1 MKSKK
6 RLSSC
11 FFMPIALILL
21 GISCFCFTNASD
33 IAKLNDTLDETI
45 SFVKSCISRYEI
57 YNANDRVKSL
67 VRLLDKSEELSRV
80 LDAEHDFTAQDMD
93 NYAKQQRL
101 TGVLVL
107 DEKLNVSI
115 QTTQDYDAMSL
126 WKKLIDSK
134 YVRDILE
141 SPSKTYMTRL
151 RNEGNIYDFAAV
163 ARQDAPGVL
172 ITYAKKEEVNE
183 KNGDLTM
190 ETVFADFPFKMDG
203 SVVISDGTKVVS
215 TNESKLLGM
224 SVKECDELYQN
235 TFHESKD
242 HIVRIDAAGS
252 SWYGRKEKI
261 RDYDIYVFF
270 PAMQVFTMRNVVC
283 LSYIL
288 IAIVIFTLFRTVRI
302 HMEQESIMREQ
313 KRLQIINA
321 LGQAYSI
328 ILLLNIKKNML
339 EVIKFSDG
347 VGHNIRK
354 EDLSNALRKEYI
366 ENMIAPSFQKNY
378 MAFTDISTMESR
390 LKEHDSISCISQTI
404 KGAWMRSMIVPQ
416 KCDEKGNL
424 STVLLAISD
433 VTEEKEHE
441 LEQDRILRNAL
452 SSAEHANRA
461 KTAFLNNM
469 SHDIRTPMNAIIGFT
484 SLAAEHLYDRE
495 IIRDYLEKISTS
507 GKHLLSLINDVLDMS
522 RIESGSVKIEKTNV
536 YLPDV
541 LEDLKTIILE
551 SVHAKQQKLLIKQQ
565 DVVHED
571 IITDKLRLTQV
582 LLNIISNAVKFTP
595 VGGTIH
601 ILVEEKA
608 SQKAGYAVYSF
619 CIKDNGIGMSKE
631 FQEHVFDSFARERTV
646 TESGITGTGL
656 GMAIT
661 KNIVD
666 LMGGTIH
673 LTSKQ
678 GEGSEFIVTL
688 ECELADKTVQD
699 KQSSCPKAEKKHLDY
714 SGKKV
719 LLVEDNELNREI
731 ATEILK
737 SLGLKVDYAADG
749 MEAVEIMS
757 SEAGNQYDMIFMDIQ
772 MPKMDGYTA
781 TREIRTLKD
790 TKKANVPI
798 IAMTANAFD
807 EDRKKAIKAGMNGH
821 IAKPIDV
828 NVILQN
834 LDRIFGQK
842 GDEDTRAVVLNK

>member
-215 TNESKLLGM
+215 TNESKLLGLSIEKCNEM
-224 SVKECDELYQN
+224 YQN

-242 HIVRIDAAGS
+242 HIVRLDSAGS

-261 RDYDIYVFF
+261 KDYDIYVFF

-484 SLAAEHLYDRE
+484 SLAAEHLDDRE

>member
-235 TFHESKD
+235 AFHESKD
-242 HIVRIDAAGS
+242 HIVRLDAAGS
-252 SWYGRKEKI
+252 SWYGKKEKI
-261 RDYDIYVFF
+261 MDYDIYVFF
-270 PAMQVFTMRNVVC
+270 PAMQVFMTRNVVC

-328 ILLLNIKKNML
+328 ILLINIKKNTL

-347 VGHNIRK
+347 VGHNYRK

-416 KCDEKGNL
+416 KYDEKGNL

-441 LEQDRILRNAL
+441 LEQDKILRKAL
-452 SSAEHANRA
+452 VSAEHANRA

-484 SLAAEHLYDRE
+484 SLAAEHLDDRE
-495 IIRDYLEKISTS
+495 IIRDYLGKISTS
-507 GKHLLSLINDVLDMS
+507 GQHLLSLINDVLDMS

-551 SVHAKQQKLLIKQQ
+551 SVHAKQQKLLIKQK

-595 VGGTIH
+595 VGGTIY

-608 SQKAGYAVYSF
+608 SQKVGYAVYSF

-688 ECELADKTVQD
+688 ECELADKTVQN

-737 SLGLKVDYAADG
+737 SLGMKVDCAADG

-757 SEAGNQYDMIFMDIQ
+757 SEAGNQYDLIFMDIQ

-834 LDRIFGQK
+834 LDRIFGQE
-842 GDEDTRAVVLNK
+842 GDEDTRAKE

>member
-6 RLSSC
+6 RLSNC
-11 FFMPIALILL
+11 FFMPIVLILL

-45 SFVKSCISRYEI
+45 SFVKSCINRYEI

-80 LDAEHDFTAQDMD
+80 LDAEYDFTEQDMD

-163 ARQDAPGVL
+163 ARQDASGVL

-215 TNESKLLGM
+215 TNESKLLGLSIEKCNEM
-224 SVKECDELYQN
+224 YQN

-242 HIVRIDAAGS
+242 HIVRLDSAGS

-328 ILLLNIKKNML
+328 ILLINIKKNML
-339 EVIKFSDG
+339 EMIKFSDG
-347 VGHNIRK
+347 VGHNLRK
-354 EDLSNALRKEYI
+354 EDLPNAFQKEYI

-378 MAFTDISTMESR
+378 IAFSDISTMESR
-390 LKEHDSISCISQTI
+390 LKEHDSLSCISQTI
-404 KGAWMRSMIVPQ
+404 KGAWIRSMIVPQ
-416 KCDEKGNL
+416 KYDEKGNL

-484 SLAAEHLYDRE
+484 SLAAEHLDDRE
-495 IIRDYLEKISTS
+495 IIRNYLEKISTS

-522 RIESGSVKIEKTNV
+522 RIESGIVKIEKTNV
-536 YLPDV
+536 HLPDV

-551 SVHAKQQKLLIKQQ
+551 SVHAKQQKLLIKMQ

-601 ILVEEKA
+601 ILVEEKD

-688 ECELADKTVQD
+688 ECELANKTVQD

-737 SLGLKVDYAADG
+737 SLGLKVDCAADG
-749 MEAVEIMS
+749 MDAVEIMS
-757 SEAGNQYDMIFMDIQ
+757 SEAGNQYDLIFMDIQ

-781 TREIRTLKD
+781 TREIRTLND
-790 TKKANVPI
+790 SKKANIPI

-834 LDRIFGQK
+834 LDRIFGQN
-842 GDEDTRAVVLNK
+842 GDEDTMAKE

>member
-1 MKSKK
+1 
-6 RLSSC
+6 
-11 FFMPIALILL
+11 MPIALILL

-45 SFVKSCISRYEI
+45 SFAKSRINRYEI
-57 YNANDRVKSL
+57 YTANDRVKSL

-101 TGVLVL
+101 NGVLVL

-115 QTTQDYDAMSL
+115 QTTQDYDAMAL

-141 SPSKTYMTRL
+141 SPLKTYMTRL

-172 ITYAKKEEVNE
+172 IAYAKKEEVNE

-242 HIVRIDAAGS
+242 HIVRIDVAGS

-354 EDLSNALRKEYI
+354 EDLSNAFQKEYI

-378 MAFTDISTMESR
+378 IAFTDISTMESR
-390 LKEHDSISCISQTI
+390 LKEHDSLSCISKTI
-404 KGAWMRSMIVPQ
+404 KETWIRSMIVPQ
-416 KCDEKGNL
+416 KYDEKGNL

-484 SLAAEHLYDRE
+484 SLAAEHLDDRE
-495 IIRDYLEKISTS
+495 IIRDYLGKISTS
-507 GKHLLSLINDVLDMS
+507 GQHLLSLINDVLDMS
-522 RIESGSVKIEKTNV
+522 RIESGSVKIEKTKV
-536 YLPDV
+536 HLSDI

-565 DVVHED
+565 YVVHED

-608 SQKAGYAVYSF
+608 SQKVGYAVYSF

-631 FQEHVFDSFARERTV
+631 FQEHVFDSFAREHTV

-661 KNIVD
+661 KSIVD

-737 SLGLKVDYAADG
+737 SLGLKVDCAVDG

-757 SEAGNQYDMIFMDIQ
+757 SEAGNQYDLIFMDIQ

-781 TREIRTLKD
+781 TREIRTLND
-790 TKKANVPI
+790 SKKANIPI
-798 IAMTANAFD
+798 LAMTANAFD

>member
-11 FFMPIALILL
+11 FFMSIVLILL

-33 IAKLNDTLDETI
+33 MAKLNDTLDETI
-45 SFVKSCISRYEI
+45 SFVKSCINRYEI

-163 ARQDAPGVL
+163 ARQDAPGIL
-172 ITYAKKEEVNE
+172 IAYAKKEEVNE

-215 TNESKLLGM
+215 TNESELLGM

-242 HIVRIDAAGS
+242 HIVRLDAAGR
-252 SWYGRKEKI
+252 SWYGKKEKI
-261 RDYDIYVFF
+261 RDYDIYIFF
-270 PAMQVFTMRNVVC
+270 PGMQVFMTRNVVG

-321 LGQAYSI
+321 LGHAYSF
-328 ILLLNIKKNML
+328 ILLIDIKKNTL
-339 EVIKFSDG
+339 EVVKSADVAGPNYIKE
-347 VGHNIRK
+347 NLTNELKK
-354 EDLSNALRKEYI
+354 EDIDS
-366 ENMIAPSFQKNY
+366 MIAPSFQKSY
-378 MAFTDISTMESR
+378 LEFTDMDTMESR
-390 LKEHDSISCISQTI
+390 LKEHDSLSCVSQTI
-404 KGAWMRSMIVPQ
+404 EGTWIRSMIVPQ
-416 KCDEKGNL
+416 KYDEKGNL

-433 VTEEKEHE
+433 VTDEKEHE

-484 SLAAEHLYDRE
+484 SLAAEHLDDRE
-495 IIRDYLEKISTS
+495 IIRNYLEKISTS

-536 YLPDV
+536 HLPDV

-551 SVHAKQQKLLIKQQ
+551 SVHAKQQKLLIKMQ
-565 DVVHED
+565 DVVHKD

-595 VGGTIH
+595 VGGTVH
-601 ILVEEKA
+601 ILVEEKD

-688 ECELADKTVQD
+688 ECELANKTVQD

-737 SLGLKVDYAADG
+737 SLGMKVDCAADG

-757 SEAGNQYDMIFMDIQ
+757 SEVGNQYDMIFMDIQ

-790 TKKANVPI
+790 MKKANVPI

-828 NVILQN
+828 DVILQN
-834 LDRIFGQK
+834 LDRIFGNN
-842 GDEDTRAVVLNK
+842 GDEGTRAKE

>member
-1 MKSKK
+1 
-6 RLSSC
+6 
-11 FFMPIALILL
+11 MPIVLILL
-21 GISCFCFTNASD
+21 GISCFCFTNASN

-45 SFVKSCISRYEI
+45 SFVKSRINRYEI

-235 TFHESKD
+235 AFHESKD
-242 HIVRIDAAGS
+242 HIVRLDAAGS
-252 SWYGRKEKI
+252 SWYGKKEKI
-261 RDYDIYVFF
+261 MDYDIYVFF
-270 PAMQVFTMRNVVC
+270 PAMQVFMTRNVVC
-283 LSYIL
+283 LSYVL

-302 HMEQESIMREQ
+302 HMEQESIIREQ

-321 LGQAYSI
+321 LGHAYSF
-328 ILLLNIKKNML
+328 ILLIDIKKNTL
-339 EVIKFSDG
+339 EVVKSADVAG
-347 VGHNIRK
+347 PNYRK
-354 EDLSNALRKEYI
+354 KNLTNELQKEYI
-366 ENMIAPSFQKNY
+366 DSMIAPSFQKSY
-378 MAFTDISTMESR
+378 LEFTDMDTMESR
-390 LKEHDSISCISQTI
+390 LKEHDSLSCISQTI
-404 KGAWMRSMIVPQ
+404 KGAWIRSMIVPQ
-416 KCDEKGNL
+416 KYDEKGNL

-441 LEQDRILRNAL
+441 LEQDKIIRKAL
-452 SSAEHANRA
+452 VSAEHANRA

-484 SLAAEHLYDRE
+484 SLAAEHLDDRE
-495 IIRDYLEKISTS
+495 IIRDYLGKISTS

-522 RIESGSVKIEKTNV
+522 RIESGSVKIEKTNIH
-536 YLPDV
+536 LSDI

-551 SVHAKQQKLLIKQQ
+551 SVHAKQQKLLIKMQ

-595 VGGTIH
+595 IGGTIQ
-601 ILVEEKA
+601 ILVEEKI
-608 SQKAGYAVYSF
+608 SQKVGYAVYSF

-631 FQEHVFDSFARERTV
+631 FQEHVFDSFAREHTV

-737 SLGLKVDYAADG
+737 SLGMKVDYAADG

-790 TKKANVPI
+790 TKKQ
-798 IAMTANAFD
+798 MF
-807 EDRKKAIKAGMNGH
+807 R
-821 IAKPIDV
+821 
-828 NVILQN
+828 L
-834 LDRIFGQK
+834 LR
-842 GDEDTRAVVLNK
+842 

>member
-11 FFMPIALILL
+11 FFMPIVLILL
-21 GISCFCFTNASD
+21 GISCFCFTNASN

-45 SFVKSCISRYEI
+45 SFVKSRINRYEI

-80 LDAEHDFTAQDMD
+80 LYAEHDFTAQDMD

-141 SPSKTYMTRL
+141 SPLKTYMTRL

-235 TFHESKD
+235 AFHESKD
-242 HIVRIDAAGS
+242 HIVRLDAAGS
-252 SWYGRKEKI
+252 SWYGKKEKI
-261 RDYDIYVFF
+261 MDYDIYVFF
-270 PAMQVFTMRNVVC
+270 PAMQVFMTRNVVC
-283 LSYIL
+283 LSYVL

-302 HMEQESIMREQ
+302 HMEQESIIREQ

-321 LGQAYSI
+321 LGHAYSF
-328 ILLLNIKKNML
+328 ILLIDIKKNTL
-339 EVIKFSDG
+339 EVVKSADVAG
-347 VGHNIRK
+347 PNYRK
-354 EDLSNALRKEYI
+354 KNLTNELQKEYI
-366 ENMIAPSFQKNY
+366 DSMIAPSFQKSY
-378 MAFTDISTMESR
+378 LEFTDMDTMESR
-390 LKEHDSISCISQTI
+390 LKEHDSLSCISQTI

-416 KCDEKGNL
+416 KYDEKGNL

-441 LEQDRILRNAL
+441 LEQDKIIRKAL
-452 SSAEHANRA
+452 VSAEHANRA

-484 SLAAEHLYDRE
+484 SLAAEHLDDRE
-495 IIRDYLEKISTS
+495 IIRDYLGKISTS

-522 RIESGSVKIEKTNV
+522 RIESGSVKIEKTNIH
-536 YLPDV
+536 LSDI

-551 SVHAKQQKLLIKQQ
+551 SVHAKQQKLLIKMQ

-595 VGGTIH
+595 IGGTIQ
-601 ILVEEKA
+601 ILVEEKI
-608 SQKAGYAVYSF
+608 SQKVGYAVYSF

-631 FQEHVFDSFARERTV
+631 FQEHVFDSFAREHTV

-737 SLGLKVDYAADG
+737 SLGMKVDYAADG

-807 EDRKKAIKAGMNGH
+807 EDRKKAIK
-821 IAKPIDV
+821 
-828 NVILQN
+828 L
-834 LDRIFGQK
+834 
-842 GDEDTRAVVLNK
+842 E

>member
-378 MAFTDISTMESR
+378 MVFTDISTMESR

-484 SLAAEHLYDRE
+484 SLAAEHLDDRE

>member
-1 MKSKK
+1 
-6 RLSSC
+6 
-11 FFMPIALILL
+11 MPIVLILL
-21 GISCFCFTNASD
+21 GISCFCFTNASN

-45 SFVKSCISRYEI
+45 SFVKSRINRYEI

-235 TFHESKD
+235 AFHESKD
-242 HIVRIDAAGS
+242 HIVRLDAAGS
-252 SWYGRKEKI
+252 SWYGKKEKI
-261 RDYDIYVFF
+261 MDYDIYVFF
-270 PAMQVFTMRNVVC
+270 PAMQVFMTRNVVC
-283 LSYIL
+283 LSYVL

-302 HMEQESIMREQ
+302 HMEQESIIREQ

-321 LGQAYSI
+321 LGHAYSF
-328 ILLLNIKKNML
+328 ILLIDIKKNTL
-339 EVIKFSDG
+339 EVVKSADVAG
-347 VGHNIRK
+347 PNYRK
-354 EDLSNALRKEYI
+354 KNLTNELQKEYI
-366 ENMIAPSFQKNY
+366 DSMIAPSFQKSY
-378 MAFTDISTMESR
+378 LEFTDMDTMESR
-390 LKEHDSISCISQTI
+390 LKEHDSLSCISQTI
-404 KGAWMRSMIVPQ
+404 KGAWIRSMIVPQ
-416 KCDEKGNL
+416 KYDEKGNL

-441 LEQDRILRNAL
+441 LEQDKIIRKAL
-452 SSAEHANRA
+452 VSAEHANRA

-484 SLAAEHLYDRE
+484 SLAAEHLDDRE
-495 IIRDYLEKISTS
+495 IIRDYLGKISTS

-522 RIESGSVKIEKTNV
+522 RIESGSVKIEKTNIH
-536 YLPDV
+536 LSDI

-551 SVHAKQQKLLIKQQ
+551 SVHAKQQKLLIKMQ

-595 VGGTIH
+595 IGGTIQ
-601 ILVEEKA
+601 ILVEEKI
-608 SQKAGYAVYSF
+608 SQKVGYAVYSF

-631 FQEHVFDSFARERTV
+631 FQEHVFDSFAREHTV

-714 SGKKV
+714 SGKEV

-737 SLGLKVDYAADG
+737 SLGMKVDYAADG

>member
-1 MKSKK
+1 
-6 RLSSC
+6 
-11 FFMPIALILL
+11 MPIVLILL
-21 GISCFCFTNASD
+21 GISCFCFTNASN

-45 SFVKSCISRYEI
+45 SFVKSRINRYEI

-80 LDAEHDFTAQDMD
+80 LYAEHDFTAQDMD

-235 TFHESKD
+235 AFHESKD
-242 HIVRIDAAGS
+242 HIVRLDAAGS
-252 SWYGRKEKI
+252 SWYGKKEKI
-261 RDYDIYVFF
+261 MDYDIYVFF
-270 PAMQVFTMRNVVC
+270 PAMQVFMTRNVVC
-283 LSYIL
+283 LSYVL

-302 HMEQESIMREQ
+302 HMEQESIIREQ

-321 LGQAYSI
+321 LGHAYSF
-328 ILLLNIKKNML
+328 ILLIDIKKNTL
-339 EVIKFSDG
+339 EVVKSADVAG
-347 VGHNIRK
+347 PNYRK
-354 EDLSNALRKEYI
+354 KNLTNELQKEYI
-366 ENMIAPSFQKNY
+366 DSMIAPSFQKSY
-378 MAFTDISTMESR
+378 LEFTDMDTMESR
-390 LKEHDSISCISQTI
+390 LKEHDSLSCISQTI
-404 KGAWMRSMIVPQ
+404 KGAWIRSMIVPQ
-416 KCDEKGNL
+416 KYDEKGNL

-484 SLAAEHLYDRE
+484 SLAAEHLDDRE

-551 SVHAKQQKLLIKQQ
+551 SVHAKQQKLLIKMQ

-737 SLGLKVDYAADG
+737 SLGMKVDYAADG

>member
-57 YNANDRVKSL
+57 CNANDRVKSL

-484 SLAAEHLYDRE
+484 SLAAEHLDDRE

>member
-141 SPSKTYMTRL
+141 SPLKTYMTRL

-172 ITYAKKEEVNE
+172 IAYAKKEEVNE

-354 EDLSNALRKEYI
+354 EDLSNAFQKEYI

-378 MAFTDISTMESR
+378 IAFTDISTMESR
-390 LKEHDSISCISQTI
+390 LKEHDSLSCISKTI
-404 KGAWMRSMIVPQ
+404 KETWIRSMIVPQ
-416 KCDEKGNL
+416 KYDEKGNL

-441 LEQDRILRNAL
+441 LEQDKILRKAL
-452 SSAEHANRA
+452 VSAEHANRA

-484 SLAAEHLYDRE
+484 SLAAEHLDDRE
-495 IIRDYLEKISTS
+495 IIRDYLGKISTS
-507 GKHLLSLINDVLDMS
+507 GQHLLSLINDVLDMS

-551 SVHAKQQKLLIKQQ
+551 SVHAKQQKLLIKMQ

-688 ECELADKTVQD
+688 ECELANKTVQN

-737 SLGLKVDYAADG
+737 SLGMKVDCAADG

-790 TKKANVPI
+790 MKKANVPI

-842 GDEDTRAVVLNK
+842 GDEDTRAKE

>member
-6 RLSSC
+6 RLSSY
-11 FFMPIALILL
+11 FFMPIVLILL
-21 GISCFCFTNASD
+21 GIICFCFTNAGD
-33 IAKLNDTLDETI
+33 TAKLNDTLDETI
-45 SFVKSCISRYEI
+45 SFVKSRINRYEI

-163 ARQDAPGVL
+163 ARQDTPGVL
-172 ITYAKKEEVNE
+172 IAYAKREEVNE

-224 SVKECDELYQN
+224 SVKECNELYQN
-235 TFHESKD
+235 TFRESKD
-242 HIVRIDAAGS
+242 HIVRLDAAGS

-261 RDYDIYVFF
+261 RNYDIYVFF
-270 PAMQVFTMRNVVC
+270 PAMQVFMTRNIVC
-283 LSYIL
+283 LSYVL
-288 IAIVIFTLFRTVRI
+288 IAIVIFTLFRTIRI

-321 LGQAYSI
+321 LGHAYSF
-328 ILLLNIKKNML
+328 ILLIDIKKNTL
-339 EVIKFSDG
+339 EVIKSADV
-347 VGHNIRK
+347 VGLNYRK
-354 EDLSNALRKEYI
+354 ENLTNELQKEYI
-366 ENMIAPSFQKNY
+366 DSMIAPSFQKSY
-378 MAFTDISTMESR
+378 LEFTDMDTIESR
-390 LKEHDSISCISQTI
+390 LK
-404 KGAWMRSMIVPQ
+404 
-416 KCDEKGNL
+416 
-424 STVLLAISD
+424 
-433 VTEEKEHE
+433 
-441 LEQDRILRNAL
+441 EQDRILRNAL

-484 SLAAEHLYDRE
+484 SLAAEHLDDRE

-536 YLPDV
+536 HLPDII
-541 LEDLKTIILE
+541 EDLKTIILE
-551 SVHAKQQKLLIKQQ
+551 GVRAKQQKLLIKMQ

-619 CIKDNGIGMSKE
+619 RIKDNGIGMSKE

-688 ECELADKTVQD
+688 ECELANKTVQD

-737 SLGLKVDYAADG
+737 SLGMKVDCAADG

-781 TREIRTLKD
+781 TREIRTLND
-790 TKKANVPI
+790 SKKANIPI
-798 IAMTANAFD
+798 LAMTANAFD

-834 LDRIFGQK
+834 LDRIFGQN
-842 GDEDTRAVVLNK
+842 GDEDTRAKE

>member
-11 FFMPIALILL
+11 FFMPIVLILL
-21 GISCFCFTNASD
+21 GISCFCFTNASN

-45 SFVKSCISRYEI
+45 SFVKSRINRYEI

-80 LDAEHDFTAQDMD
+80 LYAEHDFTAQDMD

-141 SPSKTYMTRL
+141 SPLKTYMTRL

-235 TFHESKD
+235 AFHESKD
-242 HIVRIDAAGS
+242 HIVRLDAAGS
-252 SWYGRKEKI
+252 SWYGKKEKI
-261 RDYDIYVFF
+261 MDYDIYVFF
-270 PAMQVFTMRNVVC
+270 PAMQVFMTRNVVC
-283 LSYIL
+283 LSYVL

-302 HMEQESIMREQ
+302 HMEQESIMSEQ

-328 ILLLNIKKNML
+328 ILLINIKKDTL

-347 VGHNIRK
+347 VGHNYRK
-354 EDLSNALRKEYI
+354 EGLSNALRKEYI

-416 KCDEKGNL
+416 KYDEKGNL

-484 SLAAEHLYDRE
+484 SLAAEHLDDRE

-551 SVHAKQQKLLIKQQ
+551 SVHAKQQKLLIKMQ

-737 SLGLKVDYAADG
+737 SLGMKVDYAADG

>member
-484 SLAAEHLYDRE
+484 SLAAEHLDDRE

-790 TKKANVPI
+790 TKKANIPI

>member
-6 RLSSC
+6 RLSNC
-11 FFMPIALILL
+11 FFMPIVLILL

-45 SFVKSCISRYEI
+45 SFVKSCINRYEI

-80 LDAEHDFTAQDMD
+80 LDAEYDFTEQDMD

-163 ARQDAPGVL
+163 ARQDASGVL

-215 TNESKLLGM
+215 TNESKLLGLSIEKCNEM
-224 SVKECDELYQN
+224 YQN

-242 HIVRIDAAGS
+242 HIVRLDAAGS
-252 SWYGRKEKI
+252 SWYGKKEKI
-261 RDYDIYVFF
+261 MDYDIYVFF
-270 PAMQVFTMRNVVC
+270 PAMQVFMTRNVVC
-283 LSYIL
+283 LSYVL

-302 HMEQESIMREQ
+302 HMEQESIIREQ

-321 LGQAYSI
+321 LGHAYSF
-328 ILLLNIKKNML
+328 ILLIDIKKNTL
-339 EVIKFSDG
+339 EVVKSADVAG
-347 VGHNIRK
+347 PNYRK
-354 EDLSNALRKEYI
+354 KNLTNELQKEYI
-366 ENMIAPSFQKNY
+366 DSMIAPSFQKSY
-378 MAFTDISTMESR
+378 LEFTDMDTMESR
-390 LKEHDSISCISQTI
+390 LKEHDSLSCISQTI
-404 KGAWMRSMIVPQ
+404 KGAWIRSMIVPQ
-416 KCDEKGNL
+416 KYDEKGNL

-441 LEQDRILRNAL
+441 LEQDKIIRKAL
-452 SSAEHANRA
+452 VSAEHANRA

-484 SLAAEHLYDRE
+484 SLAAEHLDDRE
-495 IIRDYLEKISTS
+495 IIRDYLGKISTS

-522 RIESGSVKIEKTNV
+522 RIESGSVKIEKTNIH
-536 YLPDV
+536 LSDI

-551 SVHAKQQKLLIKQQ
+551 SVHAKQQKLLIKMQ

-601 ILVEEKA
+601 ILVEEKD

-688 ECELADKTVQD
+688 ECELANKTVQD

-737 SLGLKVDYAADG
+737 SLGLKVDCAADG
-749 MEAVEIMS
+749 MDAVEIMS
-757 SEAGNQYDMIFMDIQ
+757 SEAGNQYDLIFMDIQ

-781 TREIRTLKD
+781 TREIRTLND
-790 TKKANVPI
+790 SKKANIPI

-834 LDRIFGQK
+834 LDRIFGQN
-842 GDEDTRAVVLNK
+842 GDEDTMAKE

>member
-80 LDAEHDFTAQDMD
+80 LDAEHDFTALDMD

-404 KGAWMRSMIVPQ
+404 KGAWMRSMKKKK

-484 SLAAEHLYDRE
+484 SLAAEHLDDRE

>member
-11 FFMPIALILL
+11 FFMPIVLILH
-21 GISCFCFTNASD
+21 GISCFCFINASD

-45 SFVKSCISRYEI
+45 SFVKSCINRYEI

-80 LDAEHDFTAQDMD
+80 LDAEHNFTAQDMD

-163 ARQDAPGVL
+163 ARQDASGVL

-183 KNGDLTM
+183 KNGDLAM

-215 TNESKLLGM
+215 TNESKLLGLSIEKCNEM
-224 SVKECDELYQN
+224 YQN

-242 HIVRIDAAGS
+242 HIVRLDSAGS

-328 ILLLNIKKNML
+328 ILLINIKKNTL

-347 VGHNIRK
+347 VGHNYRK

-390 LKEHDSISCISQTI
+390 LKEHDSLSCISQTI
-404 KGAWMRSMIVPQ
+404 KGAWIRSMIVPQ
-416 KCDEKGNL
+416 KYDEKGNL
-424 STVLLAISD
+424 YTVLLAISD

-441 LEQDRILRNAL
+441 LEQDKILRKAL
-452 SSAEHANRA
+452 VSAEHANRA

-484 SLAAEHLYDRE
+484 SLAAEHLDDRE
-495 IIRDYLEKISTS
+495 IIRDYLGKISTS
-507 GKHLLSLINDVLDMS
+507 GQHLLSLINDVLDMS
-522 RIESGSVKIEKTNV
+522 RIESGSVKIEKTKV
-536 YLPDV
+536 HLSDI

-551 SVHAKQQKLLIKQQ
+551 SVHAKQQKLLIKMQ

-595 VGGTIH
+595 IGGTIQ
-601 ILVEEKA
+601 ILVEEKI
-608 SQKAGYAVYSF
+608 SQKVGYAVYSF

-631 FQEHVFDSFARERTV
+631 FQEHVFDSFAREHTV

-688 ECELADKTVQD
+688 ECELANKTVQD

-737 SLGLKVDYAADG
+737 SLGLKVDCAADG

-781 TREIRTLKD
+781 TREIRTLND
-790 TKKANVPI
+790 SKKANIPI

-834 LDRIFGQK
+834 LDRIFGQN
-842 GDEDTRAVVLNK
+842 GDEDTMAVVSNK

>member
-1 MKSKK
+1 
-6 RLSSC
+6 
-11 FFMPIALILL
+11 MPIVLILL
-21 GISCFCFTNASD
+21 GISCFCFTNASN

-45 SFVKSCISRYEI
+45 SFVKSRINRYEI

-80 LDAEHDFTAQDMD
+80 LYAEHDFTAQDMD

-141 SPSKTYMTRL
+141 SPLKTYMTRL

-235 TFHESKD
+235 AFHESKD
-242 HIVRIDAAGS
+242 HIVRLDAAGS
-252 SWYGRKEKI
+252 SWYGKKEKI
-261 RDYDIYVFF
+261 MDYDIYVFF
-270 PAMQVFTMRNVVC
+270 PAMQVFMTRNVVC
-283 LSYIL
+283 LSYVL

-302 HMEQESIMREQ
+302 HMEQESIMSEQ

-328 ILLLNIKKNML
+328 ILLINIKKDTL

-347 VGHNIRK
+347 VGHNYRK

-416 KCDEKGNL
+416 KYDEKGNL

-484 SLAAEHLYDRE
+484 SLAAEHLDDRE

-551 SVHAKQQKLLIKQQ
+551 SVHAKQQKLLIKMQ

-661 KNIVD
+661 KKIVD

-737 SLGLKVDYAADG
+737 SLGMKVDYAADG

>member
-270 PAMQVFTMRNVVC
+270 PAMQVFTMLNVVC

-484 SLAAEHLYDRE
+484 SLAAEHLDDRE

>member
-283 LSYIL
+283 LSYIF

-484 SLAAEHLYDRE
+484 SLAAEHLDDRE

>member
-11 FFMPIALILL
+11 FFMPIVLILL
-21 GISCFCFTNASD
+21 GISCFCFTNASN

-45 SFVKSCISRYEI
+45 SFVKSRINRYEI

-80 LDAEHDFTAQDMD
+80 LYAEHDFTAQDMD

-141 SPSKTYMTRL
+141 SPLKTYMTRL

-235 TFHESKD
+235 AFHESKD
-242 HIVRIDAAGS
+242 HIVRLDAAGS
-252 SWYGRKEKI
+252 SWYGKKEKI
-261 RDYDIYVFF
+261 MDYDIYVFF
-270 PAMQVFTMRNVVC
+270 PAMQVFMTRNVVC
-283 LSYIL
+283 LSYVL

-302 HMEQESIMREQ
+302 HMEQESIIREQ

-321 LGQAYSI
+321 LGHAYSF
-328 ILLLNIKKNML
+328 ILLIDIKKNTL
-339 EVIKFSDG
+339 EVVKSADVAG
-347 VGHNIRK
+347 PNYRK
-354 EDLSNALRKEYI
+354 KNLTNELQKEYI
-366 ENMIAPSFQKNY
+366 DSMIAPSFQKSY
-378 MAFTDISTMESR
+378 LEFTDMDTIESR
-390 LKEHDSISCISQTI
+390 LK
-404 KGAWMRSMIVPQ
+404 
-416 KCDEKGNL
+416 
-424 STVLLAISD
+424 
-433 VTEEKEHE
+433 
-441 LEQDRILRNAL
+441 EQDRILRNAL

-484 SLAAEHLYDRE
+484 SLAAEHLDDRE

-551 SVHAKQQKLLIKQQ
+551 SVHAKQQKLLIKMQ

-571 IITDKLRLTQV
+571 IITDKLRL
-582 LLNIISNAVKFTP
+582 K
-595 VGGTIH
+595 
-601 ILVEEKA
+601 
-608 SQKAGYAVYSF
+608 
-619 CIKDNGIGMSKE
+619 
-631 FQEHVFDSFARERTV
+631 
-646 TESGITGTGL
+646 
-656 GMAIT
+656 
-661 KNIVD
+661 
-666 LMGGTIH
+666 
-673 LTSKQ
+673 
-678 GEGSEFIVTL
+678 
-688 ECELADKTVQD
+688 
-699 KQSSCPKAEKKHLDY
+699 
-714 SGKKV
+714 
-719 LLVEDNELNREI
+719 
-731 ATEILK
+731 
-737 SLGLKVDYAADG
+737 
-749 MEAVEIMS
+749 
-757 SEAGNQYDMIFMDIQ
+757 
-772 MPKMDGYTA
+772 
-781 TREIRTLKD
+781 
-790 TKKANVPI
+790 
-798 IAMTANAFD
+798 
-807 EDRKKAIKAGMNGH
+807 
-821 IAKPIDV
+821 
-828 NVILQN
+828 
-834 LDRIFGQK
+834 
-842 GDEDTRAVVLNK
+842 

>member
-11 FFMPIALILL
+11 FFMPIVLILL
-21 GISCFCFTNASD
+21 GISCFCFTNASN

-45 SFVKSCISRYEI
+45 SFVKSRINRYEI

-235 TFHESKD
+235 AFHESKD
-242 HIVRIDAAGS
+242 HIVRLDAAGS
-252 SWYGRKEKI
+252 SWYGKKEKI
-261 RDYDIYVFF
+261 MDYDIYVFF
-270 PAMQVFTMRNVVC
+270 PAMQVFMTRNVVC
-283 LSYIL
+283 LSYVL

-302 HMEQESIMREQ
+302 HMEQESIIREQ

-321 LGQAYSI
+321 LGHAYSF
-328 ILLLNIKKNML
+328 ILLIDIKKNTL
-339 EVIKFSDG
+339 EVVKSADVAG
-347 VGHNIRK
+347 PNYRK
-354 EDLSNALRKEYI
+354 KNLTNELQKEYI
-366 ENMIAPSFQKNY
+366 DSMIAPSFQKSY
-378 MAFTDISTMESR
+378 LEFTDMDTMESR
-390 LKEHDSISCISQTI
+390 LKEHDSLSCISQTI
-404 KGAWMRSMIVPQ
+404 KGAWIRSMIVPQ
-416 KCDEKGNL
+416 KYDEKGNL

-441 LEQDRILRNAL
+441 LEQDKIIRKAL
-452 SSAEHANRA
+452 VSAEHANRA

-484 SLAAEHLYDRE
+484 SLAAEHLDDRE
-495 IIRDYLEKISTS
+495 IIRDYLGKISTS

-522 RIESGSVKIEKTNV
+522 RIESGSVKIEKTNIH
-536 YLPDV
+536 LSDI

-551 SVHAKQQKLLIKQQ
+551 SVHAKQQKLLIKMQ

-595 VGGTIH
+595 IGGTIQ
-601 ILVEEKA
+601 ILVEEKI
-608 SQKAGYAVYSF
+608 SQKVGYAVYSF

-631 FQEHVFDSFARERTV
+631 FQEHVFDSFAREHTV

-737 SLGLKVDYAADG
+737 SLGMKVDYAADG

>member
-163 ARQDAPGVL
+163 ARQDASGVL

-484 SLAAEHLYDRE
+484 SLAAEHLDDRE

-619 CIKDNGIGMSKE
+619 CIKDNGISMSKE

>member
-6 RLSSC
+6 RLSNC
-11 FFMPIALILL
+11 FFMPIVLILL
-21 GISCFCFTNASD
+21 WISCFCFTNASD

-45 SFVKSCISRYEI
+45 SFVKSCINRYEI

-80 LDAEHDFTAQDMD
+80 LDAEYDFTEQDMD

-163 ARQDAPGVL
+163 ARQDASGVL

-215 TNESKLLGM
+215 TNESKLLGLSIEKCNEM
-224 SVKECDELYQN
+224 YQN

-242 HIVRIDAAGS
+242 HIVRLDSAGS

-328 ILLLNIKKNML
+328 ILLINIKKNML
-339 EVIKFSDG
+339 EMIKFSDG
-347 VGHNIRK
+347 VGHNLRK
-354 EDLSNALRKEYI
+354 EDLPNAFQKEYI

-378 MAFTDISTMESR
+378 IAFSDISTMESR
-390 LKEHDSISCISQTI
+390 LKEHDSLSCISQTI
-404 KGAWMRSMIVPQ
+404 KGAWIRSMIVPQ
-416 KCDEKGNL
+416 KYDEKGNL

-484 SLAAEHLYDRE
+484 SLAAEHLDDRE
-495 IIRDYLEKISTS
+495 IIRNYLEKISKS

-536 YLPDV
+536 HLPDV

-551 SVHAKQQKLLIKQQ
+551 SVHAKQQKLLIKMQE
-565 DVVHED
+565 VVHKD

-595 VGGTIH
+595 VGGTVH
-601 ILVEEKA
+601 ILVEEKD

-688 ECELADKTVQD
+688 ECELANKTVQD

-737 SLGLKVDYAADG
+737 SLGLKVDCAADG
-749 MEAVEIMS
+749 MDAVEIMS
-757 SEAGNQYDMIFMDIQ
+757 SEAGNQYDLIFMDIQ

-781 TREIRTLKD
+781 TREIRTLND
-790 TKKANVPI
+790 SKKANIPI

-834 LDRIFGQK
+834 LDRIFGQN
-842 GDEDTRAVVLNK
+842 GDEDTMAKE

>member
-11 FFMPIALILL
+11 FFMPIVLILL
-21 GISCFCFTNASD
+21 GISCFCFINASD

-45 SFVKSCISRYEI
+45 SFVKSCINRYEI

-80 LDAEHDFTAQDMD
+80 LDAEHNFTAQDMD

-163 ARQDAPGVL
+163 ARQDASGVL

-183 KNGDLTM
+183 KNGDLAM

-215 TNESKLLGM
+215 TNESKLLGLSIEKCNEM
-224 SVKECDELYQN
+224 YQN

-242 HIVRIDAAGS
+242 HIVRLDSAGS

-328 ILLLNIKKNML
+328 ILLINIKKNML

-347 VGHNIRK
+347 VGHNLRK
-354 EDLSNALRKEYI
+354 EDLSNAFQKEYI

-378 MAFTDISTMESR
+378 IAFSDISTMESR
-390 LKEHDSISCISQTI
+390 LKEHDSLSCISQTI
-404 KGAWMRSMIVPQ
+404 KGAWIRSMIVPQ
-416 KCDEKGNL
+416 KYDEKGNL

-484 SLAAEHLYDRE
+484 SLAAEHLDDRE
-495 IIRDYLEKISTS
+495 IIRNYLEKISTS

-536 YLPDV
+536 HLPDV

-551 SVHAKQQKLLIKQQ
+551 SVHAKQQKLLIKMQ
-565 DVVHED
+565 DVVHKD

-601 ILVEEKA
+601 ILVEEKD

-688 ECELADKTVQD
+688 ECELANKTVQD

-737 SLGLKVDYAADG
+737 SLGMKVDYAADG

>member
-321 LGQAYSI
+321 LEQAYSI

-484 SLAAEHLYDRE
+484 SLAAEHLDDRE

>member
-1 MKSKK
+1 
-6 RLSSC
+6 
-11 FFMPIALILL
+11 MPIVLILL
-21 GISCFCFTNASD
+21 GISCFCFTNASN

-45 SFVKSCISRYEI
+45 SFVKSRINRYEI

-235 TFHESKD
+235 AFHESKD
-242 HIVRIDAAGS
+242 HIVRLDAAGS
-252 SWYGRKEKI
+252 SWYGKKEKI
-261 RDYDIYVFF
+261 MDYDIYVFF
-270 PAMQVFTMRNVVC
+270 PAMQVFMTRNVVC
-283 LSYIL
+283 LSYVL

-302 HMEQESIMREQ
+302 HMEQESIIREQ

-321 LGQAYSI
+321 LGHAYSF
-328 ILLLNIKKNML
+328 ILLIDIKKNTL
-339 EVIKFSDG
+339 EVVKSADVAG
-347 VGHNIRK
+347 PNYRK
-354 EDLSNALRKEYI
+354 KNLTNELQKEYI
-366 ENMIAPSFQKNY
+366 DSMIAPSFQKSY
-378 MAFTDISTMESR
+378 LEFTDMDTMESR
-390 LKEHDSISCISQTI
+390 LKEHDSLSCISQTI
-404 KGAWMRSMIVPQ
+404 KGAWIRSMIVPQ
-416 KCDEKGNL
+416 KYDEKGNL

-441 LEQDRILRNAL
+441 LEQDKIIRKAL
-452 SSAEHANRA
+452 VSAEHANRA

-484 SLAAEHLYDRE
+484 SLAAEHLDDRE
-495 IIRDYLEKISTS
+495 IIRDYLGKISTS

-522 RIESGSVKIEKTNV
+522 RIESGSVKIEKTNIH
-536 YLPDV
+536 LSDI

-551 SVHAKQQKLLIKQQ
+551 SVHAKQQKLLIKMQ

-595 VGGTIH
+595 IGGTIQ
-601 ILVEEKA
+601 ILVEEKI
-608 SQKAGYAVYSF
+608 SQKVGYAVYSF

-631 FQEHVFDSFARERTV
+631 FQEHVFDSFAREHTV

-737 SLGLKVDYAADG
+737 SLGMKVDYAADG

>member
-1 MKSKK
+1 
-6 RLSSC
+6 
-11 FFMPIALILL
+11 MPIVLILL
-21 GISCFCFTNASD
+21 GISCFCFTNASN

-45 SFVKSCISRYEI
+45 SFVKSRINRYEI

-80 LDAEHDFTAQDMD
+80 LYAEHDFTAQDMD

-141 SPSKTYMTRL
+141 SPLKTYMTRL

-235 TFHESKD
+235 AFHESKD
-242 HIVRIDAAGS
+242 HIVRLDAAGS
-252 SWYGRKEKI
+252 SWYGKKEKI
-261 RDYDIYVFF
+261 MDYDIYVFF
-270 PAMQVFTMRNVVC
+270 PAMQVFMTRNVVC
-283 LSYIL
+283 LSYVL

-302 HMEQESIMREQ
+302 HMEQESIIREQ

-321 LGQAYSI
+321 LGHAYSF
-328 ILLLNIKKNML
+328 ILLIDIKKNTL
-339 EVIKFSDG
+339 EVVKSADVAG
-347 VGHNIRK
+347 PNYRK
-354 EDLSNALRKEYI
+354 ENLTNELQKEYI
-366 ENMIAPSFQKNY
+366 DSMIAPSFQKSY
-378 MAFTDISTMESR
+378 LEFTDMDTMESR

-416 KCDEKGNL
+416 KYDEKGNL

-484 SLAAEHLYDRE
+484 SLAAEHLDDRE

-551 SVHAKQQKLLIKQQ
+551 SVHAKQQKLLIKMQ

-595 VGGTIH
+595 VGGNIH

-688 ECELADKTVQD
+688 ECELADKKVQD

-737 SLGLKVDYAADG
+737 SLGMKVDYAADG

-781 TREIRTLKD
+781 TREIRTLND
-790 TKKANVPI
+790 SKKANIPI

>member
-1 MKSKK
+1 
-6 RLSSC
+6 
-11 FFMPIALILL
+11 MPIVLILL
-21 GISCFCFTNASD
+21 GISCFCFTNASN

-45 SFVKSCISRYEI
+45 SFVKSRINRYEI

-172 ITYAKKEEVNE
+172 ITYAKKEEVNK

-235 TFHESKD
+235 AFHESKD
-242 HIVRIDAAGS
+242 HIVRLDAAGS
-252 SWYGRKEKI
+252 SWYGKKEKI
-261 RDYDIYVFF
+261 MDYDIYVFF
-270 PAMQVFTMRNVVC
+270 PAMQVFMTRNVVC
-283 LSYIL
+283 LSYVL

-302 HMEQESIMREQ
+302 HMEQESIIREQ

-321 LGQAYSI
+321 LGHAYSF
-328 ILLLNIKKNML
+328 ILLIDIKKNTL
-339 EVIKFSDG
+339 EVVKSADVAG
-347 VGHNIRK
+347 PNYRK
-354 EDLSNALRKEYI
+354 KNLTNELQKEYI
-366 ENMIAPSFQKNY
+366 DSMIAPSFQKSY
-378 MAFTDISTMESR
+378 LEFTDMDTMESR
-390 LKEHDSISCISQTI
+390 LKEHDSLSCISQTI
-404 KGAWMRSMIVPQ
+404 KGAWIRSMIVPQ
-416 KCDEKGNL
+416 KYDEKGNL

-441 LEQDRILRNAL
+441 LEQDKIIRKAL
-452 SSAEHANRA
+452 VSAEHANRA

-484 SLAAEHLYDRE
+484 SLAAEHLDDRE
-495 IIRDYLEKISTS
+495 IIRDYLGKISTS

-522 RIESGSVKIEKTNV
+522 RIESGSVKIEKTNIH
-536 YLPDV
+536 LSDI

-551 SVHAKQQKLLIKQQ
+551 SVHAKQQKLLIKMQ

-595 VGGTIH
+595 IGGTIQ
-601 ILVEEKA
+601 ILVEEKI
-608 SQKAGYAVYSF
+608 SQKVGYAVYSF

-631 FQEHVFDSFARERTV
+631 FQEHVFDSFAREHTV

-737 SLGLKVDYAADG
+737 SLGMKVDYAADG

>member
-11 FFMPIALILL
+11 FFMPIVLILL
-21 GISCFCFTNASD
+21 GISCFCFTNASN

-45 SFVKSCISRYEI
+45 SFVKSRINRYEI

-80 LDAEHDFTAQDMD
+80 LYAEHDFTAQDMD

-141 SPSKTYMTRL
+141 SPLKTYMTRL

-235 TFHESKD
+235 AFHESKD
-242 HIVRIDAAGS
+242 HIVRLDAAGS
-252 SWYGRKEKI
+252 SWYGKKEKI
-261 RDYDIYVFF
+261 MDYDIYVFF
-270 PAMQVFTMRNVVC
+270 PAMQVFMTRNVVC
-283 LSYIL
+283 LSYVL

-302 HMEQESIMREQ
+302 HMEQESIMSEQ

-328 ILLLNIKKNML
+328 ILLINIKKDTL

-347 VGHNIRK
+347 VGHNYRK

-416 KCDEKGNL
+416 KYDEKGNL

-469 SHDIRTPMNAIIGFT
+469 SHDIRTPINAIIGFT
-484 SLAAEHLYDRE
+484 SLAAEHLDDRE

-551 SVHAKQQKLLIKQQ
+551 SVHAKQQKLLIKMQ

-737 SLGLKVDYAADG
+737 SLGMKVDYAADG

>member
-6 RLSSC
+6 RLSSY
-11 FFMPIALILL
+11 FLMPIVLILL

-33 IAKLNDTLDETI
+33 MAKLNDTLDETI
-45 SFVKSCISRYEI
+45 SFVKSCINRYEI

-163 ARQDAPGVL
+163 ARQDAPGIL
-172 ITYAKKEEVNE
+172 IAYAKKEEVNE

-242 HIVRIDAAGS
+242 HIVRLDAAGR
-252 SWYGRKEKI
+252 SWYGKKEKI
-261 RDYDIYVFF
+261 RDYDIYIFF
-270 PAMQVFTMRNVVC
+270 PGMQVFMTRNVVG

-321 LGQAYSI
+321 LGHAYSF
-328 ILLLNIKKNML
+328 ILLIDIKKNTL
-339 EVIKFSDG
+339 EVVKSADVAG
-347 VGHNIRK
+347 PNYRK
-354 EDLSNALRKEYI
+354 KNLINELQKEYI
-366 ENMIAPSFQKNY
+366 DSMIAPSFQKSY
-378 MAFTDISTMESR
+378 LEFTDMDTMESR
-390 LKEHDSISCISQTI
+390 LKEHDSLSCVSQTI
-404 KGAWMRSMIVPQ
+404 EGTWIRSMIVPQ
-416 KCDEKGNL
+416 KYDEKGNL

-484 SLAAEHLYDRE
+484 SLAAEHLDDRE
-495 IIRDYLEKISTS
+495 IIRNYLEKISTS

-536 YLPDV
+536 HLPDV

-551 SVHAKQQKLLIKQQ
+551 SVHAKQQKLLIKMQ
-565 DVVHED
+565 DVVHKD

-595 VGGTIH
+595 VGGTVH
-601 ILVEEKA
+601 ILVEEKD

-688 ECELADKTVQD
+688 ECELANKTVQD

-737 SLGLKVDYAADG
+737 SLGLKVDCAADG
-749 MEAVEIMS
+749 MDAVEIMS
-757 SEAGNQYDMIFMDIQ
+757 SEAGNQYDLIFMDIQ

-781 TREIRTLKD
+781 TREIRTLND
-790 TKKANVPI
+790 SKKANIPI

-834 LDRIFGQK
+834 LDRIFGQN
-842 GDEDTRAVVLNK
+842 GDEDTMAKE

>member
-6 RLSSC
+6 RLSNC
-11 FFMPIALILL
+11 FFMPIVLILL

-45 SFVKSCISRYEI
+45 SFVKSCINRYEI

-80 LDAEHDFTAQDMD
+80 LDAEYDFTEQDMD

-163 ARQDAPGVL
+163 ARQDASGVL

-215 TNESKLLGM
+215 TNESKLLGLSIEKCNEM
-224 SVKECDELYQN
+224 YQN

-242 HIVRIDAAGS
+242 HIVRLDSAGS

-328 ILLLNIKKNML
+328 ILLINIKKNIL
-339 EVIKFSDG
+339 EMIKFSDG
-347 VGHNIRK
+347 VGHNLRK
-354 EDLSNALRKEYI
+354 EDLPNAFQKEYI

-378 MAFTDISTMESR
+378 IAFSDISTMESR
-390 LKEHDSISCISQTI
+390 LKEHDSLSCISQTI
-404 KGAWMRSMIVPQ
+404 KGAWIRSMIVPQ
-416 KCDEKGNL
+416 KYDEKGNL

-484 SLAAEHLYDRE
+484 SLAAEHLDDRE
-495 IIRDYLEKISTS
+495 IIRNYLEKISKS

-536 YLPDV
+536 HLPDV

-551 SVHAKQQKLLIKQQ
+551 SVHAKQQKLLIKMQE
-565 DVVHED
+565 VVHKD

-595 VGGTIH
+595 VGGTVH
-601 ILVEEKA
+601 ILVEEKD

-688 ECELADKTVQD
+688 ECELANKTVQD

-737 SLGLKVDYAADG
+737 SLGLKVDCAADG
-749 MEAVEIMS
+749 MDAVEIMS
-757 SEAGNQYDMIFMDIQ
+757 SEAGNQYDLIFMDIQ

-781 TREIRTLKD
+781 TREIRTLND
-790 TKKANVPI
+790 SKKANIPI

-834 LDRIFGQK
+834 LDRIFGQN
-842 GDEDTRAVVLNK
+842 GDEDTMAKE

>member
-1 MKSKK
+1 
-6 RLSSC
+6 
-11 FFMPIALILL
+11 MPIVLILL
-21 GISCFCFTNASD
+21 GISCFCFTNASN

-45 SFVKSCISRYEI
+45 SFVKSRINRYEI

-235 TFHESKD
+235 AFHESKD
-242 HIVRIDAAGS
+242 HIVRLDAAGS
-252 SWYGRKEKI
+252 SWYGKKEKI
-261 RDYDIYVFF
+261 MDYDIYVFF
-270 PAMQVFTMRNVVC
+270 PAMQVFMTRNVVC
-283 LSYIL
+283 LSYVL

-302 HMEQESIMREQ
+302 HMEQESIIREQ

-321 LGQAYSI
+321 LGHAYSF
-328 ILLLNIKKNML
+328 ILLIDIKKNTL
-339 EVIKFSDG
+339 EVVKSADVAG
-347 VGHNIRK
+347 PNYRK
-354 EDLSNALRKEYI
+354 KNLTNELQKEYI
-366 ENMIAPSFQKNY
+366 DSMIAPSFQKSY
-378 MAFTDISTMESR
+378 LEFTDMDTMESR
-390 LKEHDSISCISQTI
+390 LKEHDSLSCISQTI
-404 KGAWMRSMIVPQ
+404 KGAWIRSMIVPQ
-416 KCDEKGNL
+416 KYDEKGNL

-441 LEQDRILRNAL
+441 LEQDKIIRKAL
-452 SSAEHANRA
+452 VSAEHANRA

-484 SLAAEHLYDRE
+484 SLAAEHLDDRE
-495 IIRDYLEKISTS
+495 IIRDYLGKISTS

-522 RIESGSVKIEKTNV
+522 RIESGSVKIEKTNIH
-536 YLPDV
+536 LSDI

-551 SVHAKQQKLLIKQQ
+551 SVHAKQQKLLIKMQ

-595 VGGTIH
+595 IGGTIQ
-601 ILVEEKA
+601 ILVEEKI
-608 SQKAGYAVYSF
+608 SQKVGYAVYSF

-631 FQEHVFDSFARERTV
+631 FQEHVFDSFAREHTV

-737 SLGLKVDYAADG
+737 SLGMKVDYAADG

-781 TREIRTLKD
+781 TREIRTLNNSKC
-790 TKKANVPI
+790 ANIPI
-798 IAMTANAFD
+798 IAMTANAFE

-821 IAKPIDV
+821 IAKPISSD
-828 NVILQN
+828 VILEN
-834 LDRIFGQK
+834 LDQIFG
-842 GDEDTRAVVLNK
+842 R

>member
-484 SLAAEHLYDRE
+484 SLAAEHLDDRE
-495 IIRDYLEKISTS
+495 IIRDYLEK
-507 GKHLLSLINDVLDMS
+507 N
-522 RIESGSVKIEKTNV
+522 
-536 YLPDV
+536 
-541 LEDLKTIILE
+541 
-551 SVHAKQQKLLIKQQ
+551 
-565 DVVHED
+565 
-571 IITDKLRLTQV
+571 
-582 LLNIISNAVKFTP
+582 
-595 VGGTIH
+595 
-601 ILVEEKA
+601 
-608 SQKAGYAVYSF
+608 
-619 CIKDNGIGMSKE
+619 
-631 FQEHVFDSFARERTV
+631 
-646 TESGITGTGL
+646 
-656 GMAIT
+656 
-661 KNIVD
+661 
-666 LMGGTIH
+666 
-673 LTSKQ
+673 
-678 GEGSEFIVTL
+678 
-688 ECELADKTVQD
+688 
-699 KQSSCPKAEKKHLDY
+699 
-714 SGKKV
+714 
-719 LLVEDNELNREI
+719 
-731 ATEILK
+731 
-737 SLGLKVDYAADG
+737 
-749 MEAVEIMS
+749 
-757 SEAGNQYDMIFMDIQ
+757 
-772 MPKMDGYTA
+772 
-781 TREIRTLKD
+781 
-790 TKKANVPI
+790 
-798 IAMTANAFD
+798 
-807 EDRKKAIKAGMNGH
+807 
-821 IAKPIDV
+821 
-828 NVILQN
+828 
-834 LDRIFGQK
+834 
-842 GDEDTRAVVLNK
+842 

>member
-6 RLSSC
+6 RLSNC
-11 FFMPIALILL
+11 FFMPIVLILL

-33 IAKLNDTLDETI
+33 MAKLNDTLDETI
-45 SFVKSCISRYEI
+45 SFVKSCINRYEI

-163 ARQDAPGVL
+163 ARQDASGVL

-215 TNESKLLGM
+215 TNESKLLGLSIEKCNEM
-224 SVKECDELYQN
+224 YQN

-242 HIVRIDAAGS
+242 HIVRLDSAGS

-328 ILLLNIKKNML
+328 ILLINIKKNML
-339 EVIKFSDG
+339 EMIKFSDG
-347 VGHNIRK
+347 VGHNLRK
-354 EDLSNALRKEYI
+354 EDLPNAFQKEYI

-378 MAFTDISTMESR
+378 IAFSDISTMESR
-390 LKEHDSISCISQTI
+390 LKEHDSLSCISQTI
-404 KGAWMRSMIVPQ
+404 KGAWIRSMIVPQ
-416 KCDEKGNL
+416 KYDEKGNL

-484 SLAAEHLYDRE
+484 SLAAEHLDDRE

-536 YLPDV
+536 HLPDV

-551 SVHAKQQKLLIKQQ
+551 SVHAKQQKLLIKMQ

-688 ECELADKTVQD
+688 ECELANKTVQD

-737 SLGLKVDYAADG
+737 SLGMKVDCAADG

-790 TKKANVPI
+790 MKKANVPI

-834 LDRIFGQK
+834 LDRIFGQN
-842 GDEDTRAVVLNK
+842 GDEDTMAKE

>member
-484 SLAAEHLYDRE
+484 SLAAEHLDDRE

-601 ILVEEKA
+601 ILVKEKA